1 MKNTTSSSL
10 LHFTK
15 KMSTLKSIISNG
27 IRFSFSA
34 ESFPAKMV
42 KYEMFGNIPINIRD
56 NKEIYKVGIP
66 MICFYDIPILR
77 AQTHAKKYGNYV
89 IGLDKEYIR
98 DLYSPILNPVI
109 YCNSENLINM
119 ISRLY
124 FMKNK
129 VLNQF
134 LVNSNTASNQKEFTK
149 DHEKFLESKSQE
161 MKNIASFK
169 ADISFLAGLF
179 KYYNNPEKTD
189 EIYYDEREWRAFWPN
204 KLSDK
209 TDWIW
214 NMDNLSKKDIK
225 IYNQE
230 IEKSDSGY
238 IKLNSQEINLAITHI
253 IVNKEKE
260 TEQMIQHIMS
270 SKKIFDCNTTKLSEI
285 EKLMLIR
292 KITSFERINRDY

>member
-1 MKNTTSSSL
+1 
-10 LHFTK
+10 
-15 KMSTLKSIISNG
+15 MSTLKSIISNG

-42 KYEMFGNIPINIRD
+42 KYEMCGNIPINIRD
-56 NKEIYKVGIP
+56 NKEICKVGIP
-66 MICFYDIPILR
+66 MICFCDIPILR

-129 VLNQF
+129 VLKDDLIN
-134 LVNSNTASNQKEFTK
+134 LNTAENRKNLDK
-149 DHEKFLESKSQE
+149 YGAKKFLESKSQE
-161 MKNIASFK
+161 TETIASFN
-169 ADISFLAGLF
+169 ADIGFLTGLF

-189 EIYYDEREWRAFWPN
+189 EIYYDEREWRAFWSN

-209 TDWIW
+209 TNWIW

-238 IKLNSQEINLAITHI
+238 IKLNSQEIDLAITHI

-270 SKKIFDCNTTKLSEI
+270 SKKIFGCNTTKMSEI